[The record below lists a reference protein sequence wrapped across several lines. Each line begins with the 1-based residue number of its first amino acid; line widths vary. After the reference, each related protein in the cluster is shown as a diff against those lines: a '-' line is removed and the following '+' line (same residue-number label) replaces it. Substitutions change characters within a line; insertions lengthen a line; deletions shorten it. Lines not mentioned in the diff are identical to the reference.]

1 MVDLKSG
8 ELVLKVTLLNGLHSE
23 DLGVSIDDVVDPSVD
38 GCLHSGG
45 IRGSLSTL
53 IGLLIYTLSVG
64 NTLFL
69 VDCGNL
75 SVDAGLDG
83 SDVLRTHNKDVSR
96 NDAWDLSGDRRENDI
111 IVEGNVS
118 PLLLTINTS
127 LNVSVG
133 LSKEAWVGNDEA
145 SESAVLNWL
154 VAGN

>member
-1 MVDLKSG
+1 MVGLKSSD
-8 ELVLKVTLLNGLHSE
+8 LILKITIFDRLLSD
-23 DLGVSIDDVVDPSVD
+23 DLSVSIEDVVDPTVD
-38 GCLHSGG
+38 GCSNVCG